1 MEFQFL
7 SSYMRSIYTMKWP
20 STTIVWLSLLESGE
34 KVKFVENSFIS
45 WIYNSSQWKWICRQ
59 CVVGLS
65 SLCKIDLKVR
75 RSKTNLCQLNLS
87 TKLKWIVALLK
98 LSFFLCLNHSANAIY
113 KLQKWSNS
121 KRRNS
126 KEVFFLWCWNG
137 RGVVTDFFKRWP
149 IVACRLL
156 TRFLSVL

>member
-20 STTIVWLSLLESGE
+20 STTIVWLSLLESEE

-59 CVVGLS
+59 CCWIILTVS

-75 RSKTNLCQLNLS
+75 RSKTNLCQLNFSAENFPFPCVFEPQCKCHFQMAKMIKFKKEKFKRSFLS
-87 TKLKWIVALLK
+87 LMLKWQGGCNWLFQKVAYC
-98 LSFFLCLNHSANAIY
+98 SPQTSY
-113 KLQKWSNS
+113 
-121 KRRNS
+121 
-126 KEVFFLWCWNG
+126 
-137 RGVVTDFFKRWP
+137 
-149 IVACRLL
+149 
-156 TRFLSVL
+156 

>member
-1 MEFQFL
+1 MA
-7 SSYMRSIYTMKWP
+7 INNNCVIIIT
-20 STTIVWLSLLESGE
+20 
-34 KVKFVENSFIS
+34 
-45 WIYNSSQWKWICRQ
+45 WIRRKSEICRKFIHQ
-59 CVVGLS
+59 LNLQFFSVKMNLSAMCCWIILTVS

-75 RSKTNLCQLNLS
+75 RSKTNLCQLNFS

-98 LSFFLCLNHSANAIY
+98 LSFFLCLNHSANAIF
-113 KLQKWSNS
+113 KWQKWSNS

>member
-65 SLCKIDLKVR
+65 SQFHHCVKLTWKWGGQKQIYANWIFLLSWSELLLYSNFHFSCVEPQCKCHFQMAKMIKF
-75 RSKTNLCQLNLS
+75 K
-87 TKLKWIVALLK
+87 
-98 LSFFLCLNHSANAIY
+98 
-113 KLQKWSNS
+113 
-121 KRRNS
+121 
-126 KEVFFLWCWNG
+126 KEK
-137 RGVVTDFFKRWP
+137 FKRS
-149 IVACRLL
+149 
-156 TRFLSVL
+156 FLSLMLEWQGGCNWLFQKVAYCSLQTFY

>member
-65 SLCKIDLKVR
+65 SQFHHCVKLTWKWGGQKQIYANWIFL
-75 RSKTNLCQLNLS
+75 LS
-87 TKLKWIVALLK
+87 WSELLLYSNFHFSCVWTTVQMPFSNGK
-98 LSFFLCLNHSANAIY
+98 NDQIQKGEIQKKFSFSDAGMAGGL
-113 KLQKWSNS
+113 
-121 KRRNS
+121 
-126 KEVFFLWCWNG
+126 
-137 RGVVTDFFKRWP
+137 
-149 IVACRLL
+149 
-156 TRFLSVL
+156 

>member
-20 STTIVWLSLLESGE
+20 STTIVWLSLLESEE

-65 SLCKIDLKVR
+65 SQFHHCVKLTWKWGGQKQIYANWIFL
-75 RSKTNLCQLNLS
+75 LS
-87 TKLKWIVALLK
+87 WSELLLYSNFHISYVWTIVQIPFSNGK
-98 LSFFLCLNHSANAIY
+98 NDQIQKGEIQKKFSFSDAGMAGGL
-113 KLQKWSNS
+113 
-121 KRRNS
+121 
-126 KEVFFLWCWNG
+126 
-137 RGVVTDFFKRWP
+137 
-149 IVACRLL
+149 
-156 TRFLSVL
+156 

>member
-65 SLCKIDLKVR
+65 SQFHHCV
-75 RSKTNLCQLNLS
+75 
-87 TKLKWIVALLK
+87 KLTWKWGGQKQIYANWIFLLK
-98 LSFFLCLNHSANAIY
+98 TFIFLVCLSHSANAIF
-113 KLQKWSNS
+113 KWQKWSNS

>member
-65 SLCKIDLKVR
+65 SQFHHCV
-75 RSKTNLCQLNLS
+75 
-87 TKLKWIVALLK
+87 KLTWKWGGQIQIYANWISYRALLK

-113 KLQKWSNS
+113 KWQKWSNS

-126 KEVFFLWCWNG
+126 KEVFFLWCWNS
-137 RGVVTDFFKRWP
+137 RGVVADFFKRWP